1 LIPTPHEKINKSIIL
16 RRSYD
21 EDDKYDEGDDEE
33 KE

>member
-1 LIPTPHEKINKSIIL
+1 LIPTPHQKTNKPIIV

-33 KE
+33 EE